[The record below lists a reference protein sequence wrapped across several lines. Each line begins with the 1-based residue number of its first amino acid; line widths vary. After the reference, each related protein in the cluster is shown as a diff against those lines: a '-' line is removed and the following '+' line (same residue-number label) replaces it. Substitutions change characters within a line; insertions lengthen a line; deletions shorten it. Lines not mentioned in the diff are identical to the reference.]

1 MSIAKN
7 DKIIGEM
14 YKGDTPIYLFGT
26 PPTTTKISVKDTGI
40 KFGNSTFEI
49 LPEYYDFDGVEDFS
63 YMFYYCTKLK
73 TMPQINTSSA
83 KDMSN
88 MFSNCFLYLTSIPLI
103 DTRNVT
109 TMKNMFYGC
118 QNLKTIP
125 LLDTSN
131 VENIEGMLAECLDLV
146 QVPPLNAEKV
156 TSKQMF
162 GISTITA
169 LTDFG
174 GLIGL
179 KVDFNG
185 IYAFNKC
192 PNLTYQSCI
201 NILNGLHDFRSNG
214 DTTTTRT
221 LKVHQN
227 FLTLVGDEVSIGTN
241 KGWNITA

>member
-7 DKIIGEM
+7 NKIIGEM

-40 KFGNSTFEI
+40 KFANSTFEI

-63 YMFYYCTKLK
+63 YMFYYCTKL
-73 TMPQINTSSA
+73 TSIPELNTSS
-83 KDMSN
+83 
-88 MFSNCFLYLTSIPLI
+88 
-103 DTRNVT
+103 VT
-109 TMKNMFYGC
+109 TMKRMFYTC
-118 QNLKTIP
+118 SSLTTIP
-125 LLDTSN
+125 LLDTSK
-131 VENIEGMLAECLDLV
+131 VENMEGMLAECFDLV

-185 IYAFNKC
+185 IYVFNKC
-192 PNLTYQSCI
+192 PNLTYESCI
-201 NILNGLHDFRSNG
+201 NILNGLYDFRGNG
-214 DTTTTRT
+214 DTSTTRT

-227 FLTLVGDEVSIGTN
+227 FLNLVGDEVSIGTS